1 MLNNYQNVSSANT
14 TTIGVGGGDT
24 QQHSTDNHIFQSL
37 PDNAKQLY
45 VERTN
50 KELKVNK
57 VKV

>member
-45 VERTN
+45 VAN